1 MPIFSINEKNEK
13 FVQEKG
19 EPFRRMHKPIN
30 ETAFFQDFRSL
41 ARQTR
46 GEGVEAFEIVSNVFF
61 FFFSIS
67 LPFTFCDRQ

>member
-19 EPFRRMHKPIN
+19 EPFRRIHKPIN

-61 FFFSIS
+61 FFFYIATIHF
-67 LPFTFCDRQ
+67 L